1 MQPTRSTPEPTSQPL
16 DSSGSLPFHHP
27 LAYFPPQASSFKDNS
42 NIFLFNAPLYFSISG
57 SSFELKPSKSRK
69 LSSFL
74 TNTLS
79 TLAKTAEPNL
89 KPDLHFDGA
98 SERVDGQSDLLPAFD
113 PTKIGFEPRTSDGLT
128 SSAIDDPL
136 PAERRSDL
144 MAGLESASKEGLKP
158 TSSGTEEA
166 ASPQSQVSESS
177 KGDAQID
184 PRIQLAD
191 FFRTAQRYWLFENQ
205 TKNEMPLV

>member
-1 MQPTRSTPEPTSQPL
+1 
-16 DSSGSLPFHHP
+16 
-27 LAYFPPQASSFKDNS
+27 
-42 NIFLFNAPLYFSISG
+42 
-57 SSFELKPSKSRK
+57 
-69 LSSFL
+69 
-74 TNTLS
+74 
-79 TLAKTAEPNL
+79 
-89 KPDLHFDGA
+89 
-98 SERVDGQSDLLPAFD
+98 
-113 PTKIGFEPRTSDGLT
+113 
-128 SSAIDDPL
+128 
-136 PAERRSDL
+136 